1 VLKRTKLGLGAVL
14 LTLGLSGQAF
24 AQEEAPQTQSAET
37 VVSGWGTQCQS
48 QVRNAKANCAM
59 EQRVVLKANRQQL
72 ARITISVPGETKK
85 PVLAI
90 VLPLRINLESGFQF
104 QIDEQDS
111 QTLKLRSCDG
121 NGCFMT
127 IPLSESTLGKLKAGG
142 KLKLTFQDLTGD
154 KITVTAPLTG
164 FSNAYDAIS

>member
-1 VLKRTKLGLGAVL
+1 MKLGLGALL
-14 LTLGLSGQAF
+14 LTWGIAGHAV
-24 AQEEAPQTQSAET
+24 AQEQAPETQSAET

-48 QVRNAKANCAM
+48 QTRGGTANCAM

-72 ARITISVPGETKK
+72 ARVTISVPGETKK

-90 VLPLRINLESGFQF
+90 VLPLRINLEPGFEF
-104 QIDEQDS
+104 QIDEQES

-127 IPLSESTLGKLKAGG
+127 IPLSDNTLGKMKAGG

-164 FSNAYDAIS
+164 FSKAYDAIS